1 MAKPDYIGEEW
12 FSGTP
17 ETRAAD
23 ARVAT
28 GANELRQA
36 LDMPAQPTTAASGGP
51 QVYGGLGGYQYE
63 VRGNDIYITGSHNK
77 KVAQPIRVDPNTE
90 RGAKAYN
97 AIIAELAPEGVTLKP
112 VRVPAARAAE
122 PPAGI
127 SDDTRNRFVSN
138 VAKAEGTIDSMYN
151 EIPPSSGLMYTT
163 SKYRR

>member
-1 MAKPDYIGEEW
+1 MAQPEYIGEEW
-12 FSGTP
+12 FGSTP

-28 GANELRQA
+28 GADELRQA
-36 LDMPAQPTTAASGGP
+36 VAPK
-51 QVYGGLGGYQYE
+51 VYGGLGGYQYE

-112 VRVPAARAAE
+112 VKVPAARTAE
-122 PPAGI
+122 PPAEI
-127 SDDTRNRFVSN
+127 SDDTRNRFVGN
-138 VAKAEGTIDSMYN
+138 VMKAKDTISSMYD
-151 EIPPSSGLMYTT
+151 EKAPPNYPHAMKL
-163 SKYRR
+163 RI